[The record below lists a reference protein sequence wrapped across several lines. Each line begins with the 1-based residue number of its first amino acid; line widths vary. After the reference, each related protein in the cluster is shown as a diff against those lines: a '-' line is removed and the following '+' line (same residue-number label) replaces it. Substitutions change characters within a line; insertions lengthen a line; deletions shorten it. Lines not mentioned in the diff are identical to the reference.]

1 MTKTSKL
8 STWLLWG
15 PLKFSLISLTLMIL
29 IMVAYSLIAGIFSQ
43 DTQPIHH
50 TPIFASLIISFVIS
64 IYILARK
71 LPKIKMD
78 RTSFISI
85 HNAQTILSFFLFSF
99 STYLLLS
106 HQQEIMFKLIELDS
120 KYSGSLLFILIL
132 LSLYLLYMTG
142 LYITNLY
149 AKILRIQ
156 QFQIPLWKI
165 ILSIPFGF
173 SALWIPGYLLSTK
186 PEKNISLPI
195 KSKWYSK
202 LIKWT
207 ISDNINT
214 ISMFVFITALSGFF
228 IGFTPML
235 LTFTFTLI
243 FGIWTL
249 KIGSKK
255 FEYKIKN
262 KYSTVAVIIN
272 IIFIT
277 IFAMMYT
284 TSKPSNIQINI
295 TDTQITTQGQ

>member
-1 MTKTSKL
+1 
-8 STWLLWG
+8 
-15 PLKFSLISLTLMIL
+15 
-29 IMVAYSLIAGIFSQ
+29 
-43 DTQPIHH
+43 
-50 TPIFASLIISFVIS
+50 
-64 IYILARK
+64 
-71 LPKIKMD
+71 
-78 RTSFISI
+78 
-85 HNAQTILSFFLFSF
+85 
-99 STYLLLS
+99 
-106 HQQEIMFKLIELDS
+106 
-120 KYSGSLLFILIL
+120 
-132 LSLYLLYMTG
+132 MTG

-195 KSKWYSK
+195 KHKWYSK

-228 IGFTPML
+228 IGFEPML
-235 LTFTFTLI
+235 LTFTLTLI